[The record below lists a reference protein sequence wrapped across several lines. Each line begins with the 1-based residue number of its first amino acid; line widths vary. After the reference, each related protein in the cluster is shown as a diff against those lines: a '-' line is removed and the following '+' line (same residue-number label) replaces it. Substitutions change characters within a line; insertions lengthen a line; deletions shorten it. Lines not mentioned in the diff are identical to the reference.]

1 MRIIF
6 FRHGIAAD
14 RLDHQSEAD
23 RPLTVAGIEKTKRV
37 AAGLAKLID
46 SPAVILTSPKL
57 RARQTADL
65 LGRQM
70 RVEPRIVNALGA
82 GRAESMI
89 EVLAELQR
97 SGSSELPGVP
107 GVPGAGACV
116 VVGHEPDLSE
126 AIEML
131 LTGQTLER
139 LELKKAGAAC
149 VETTGPIRWGEPC
162 AKLLWLVTPGMWQ

>member
-1 MRIIF
+1 MQIIF

-14 RLDHQSEAD
+14 RLPEQSDAD
-23 RPLTVAGIEKTKRV
+23 RPLTDEGIVKVARV

-46 SPAVILTSPKL
+46 RPAVILTSPKL

-70 RVEPRIVNALGA
+70 RVEPEVVDALGA
-82 GRAESMI
+82 GSAESVI
-89 EVLAELQR
+89 ATLAELQQ

-107 GVPGAGACV
+107 GAGVV
-116 VVGHEPDLSE
+116 VVGHEPDFSE

-131 LTGQTLER
+131 LTGQAMGR

-149 VETTGPIRWGEPC
+149 VRTTGPIRLGRSC
-162 AKLLWLVTPGMWQ
+162 VNLLWLTTPGMWP